1 MNTWRDLMK
10 NWKWFVTDG
19 HINLEITLPDGKR
32 TSLAYHPK
40 FEGMTVVF
48 TIKWMTWAME
58 EFKR

>member
-1 MNTWRDLMK
+1 MK